1 MTDRIVRYP
10 EGPKVKMLT
19 LPLLKRSNIKGTVLM
34 PDKNG
39 ELVGQSSMLQV
50 NTQFVEYT

>member
-1 MTDRIVRYP
+1 MTDRTVRYP